1 MTQWTGTDEANGAPL
16 WALSQLNTTA
26 NTSNRDALFGN
37 TTADSFVTGKTVGIF
52 GVSGNELGA
61 AGGYVSGVSVANAGS
76 GFTARPT
83 VTISASQG
91 SLNATATAV
100 GVVVNVAV
108 NEIGDGYANGDV
120 IEIDDGTGT
129 AATFEVTT
137 GAANASVASLEIVNA
152 GAYTTLPTLSNSATS
167 NTSGDG
173 TGATVD
179 VVIGLGPITVT
190 NTGIGYT
197 SATATIGGAG
207 GSGASATVAITKYEG
222 ASAVA
227 HTGWQLRTVG
237 SGGRAG
243 RVHYE
248 TLVAGG
254 ISTDASDDATLPE

>member
-16 WALSQLNTTA
+16 WALSQLNKTA
-26 NTSNRDALFGN
+26 NTANRDALFGN
-37 TTADSFVTGKTVGIF
+37 TSADGFVTGKTVGIF

-61 AGGYVSGVSVANAGS
+61 AGGYVSGIAVANAGS

-83 VTISASQG
+83 VAISASQG

-108 NEIGDGYANGDV
+108 NEIGDGYANGD
-120 IEIDDGTGT
+120 IIRMTDGTGT
-129 AATFEVTT
+129 NATFEVTT
-137 GAANASVASLEIVNA
+137 GAANASVASLEIVTA
-152 GAYTTLPTLSNSATS
+152 GAYTTLPTLANAETA

-207 GSGASATVAITKYEG
+207 GSGASATVTITKNEG

-254 ISTDASDDATLPE
+254 ISSDASDDTVLPE